1 MNPTDIASAQQLEI
15 FCDEAGNTGPALLD
29 PDQRYFAFSSVS
41 ISDREALE
49 IVQDARSQFP
59 VQMPELKAAKLLR
72 TERGRQLSLLILSKV
87 HGRYAVVVHDKIL
100 ALCAHF
106 YEYVFEPVFR
116 ESPWFL
122 YSKKLNLFV
131 AMVLYAWFRTR
142 EADAERAL
150 TEFQSY
156 LRTLDPD
163 QAPLLFGS
171 VDTSQKVD
179 RDPLDYILRFVR
191 ACRHHIVSDNATI
204 PQVLP
209 AGGRWLGD
217 LATTSLWCHLN
228 HWGSKGVPIAL
239 TCDVSKPLQA
249 VVNELSGDENDAGII
264 RAKNKAY
271 SGPLGWRYAR
281 PVAFGDSREH
291 SALQIADVIAGL
303 AAYAIREDLPPS
315 RDLDLLRE
323 SLHQH
328 CLIQCVLPDFT
339 TIDPTRK
346 EAAVNG
352 AMLYRLAQKAEAG
365 LNLHAGLE
373 ADYAFAEAQWDA
385 GGFRM
390 G

>member
-1 MNPTDIASAQQLEI
+1 MTSVQQLEI

-29 PDQRYFAFSSVS
+29 ADQRYFAFSSVA
-41 ISDREALE
+41 ITDEEAQEIIREA
-49 IVQDARSQFP
+49 RSRFP
-59 VQMPELKAAKLLR
+59 VQMLELKAAKLLR
-72 TERGRQLSLLILSKV
+72 TERGRQLSTLLLSSIK
-87 HGRYAVVVHDKIL
+87 GRYAVVVHDKVL

-106 YEYVFEPVFR
+106 YEYVFEPVFK

-122 YSKKLNLFV
+122 YSKKLNLFI

-150 TEFQSY
+150 TEFQCY
-156 LRTLDPD
+156 LRTLDPS

-179 RDPLDYILRFVR
+179 RDPLDYIIRFAR
-191 ACRHHIVSDNATI
+191 ACRHDIVSDNATI
-204 PQVLP
+204 PQILP
-209 AGGRWLGD
+209 AAGRWLGD

-228 HWGSKGVPIAL
+228 HWGSKGLPIAL
-239 TCDVSKPLQA
+239 TCDASKPLQA
-249 VVNELSGDENDAGII
+249 VANELTGDETDAGII

-271 SGPLGWRYAR
+271 AGPLGWQYSR
-281 PVAFGDSREH
+281 PPAFGDSREH
-291 SALQIADVIAGL
+291 PALQIADVTAGL

-315 RDLDLLRE
+315 RNLDLLRE

-328 CLIQCVLPDFT
+328 CLIQCVLPDFA

-352 AMLYRLAQKAEAG
+352 AMLYRLAQRAEAG
-365 LNLHAGLE
+365 IDPHAGLE
-373 ADYAFAEAQWDA
+373 FDYALAEIHWDA